1 MKVMKG
7 KDTVYVDLG
16 KTLDDEFV
24 GEFFAM
30 RITDRENKATM
41 KIKMMLREVT
51 VGDATYKVYI
61 PCAENKKDMKEGDEC
76 TLFKEKEQ
84 SATVS
89 KPVTFDLDDPIAK
102 KARTT

>member
-1 MKVMKG
+1 
-7 KDTVYVDLG
+7 
-16 KTLDDEFV
+16 
-24 GEFFAM
+24 
-30 RITDRENKATM
+30 
-41 KIKMMLREVT
+41 MMLREVT

-89 KPVTFDLDDPIAK
+89 KPVTFDLDDPMGTSTCVGRQPEK
-102 KARTT
+102 GTWMCSSTPTRMDARGMS